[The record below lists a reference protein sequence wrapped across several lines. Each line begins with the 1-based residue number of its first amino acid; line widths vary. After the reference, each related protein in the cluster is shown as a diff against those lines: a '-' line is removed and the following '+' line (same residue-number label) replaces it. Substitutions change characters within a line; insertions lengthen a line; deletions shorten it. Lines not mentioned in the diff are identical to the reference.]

1 LIAIVRRLD
10 LDADARLCL
19 KEFKDGIM
27 PLENFT
33 RGSLA
38 EFKQKFKPK
47 KVA

>member
-38 EFKQKFKPK
+38 DFKQKFKPK
-47 KVA
+47 RVA

>member
-1 LIAIVRRLD
+1 M
-10 LDADARLCL
+10 DADARLCL

-33 RGSLA
+33 RESLA
-38 EFKQKFKPK
+38 EFKLKFKPK